1 MCGDLD
7 MIRLLGLRSEK
18 KLSQRDMAK
27 KFNISQGTYNN
38 WENSKTEP
46 SVEQLIQLSDFFDVS
61 VDYLIGRSDSYQYES
76 KLEPNVKNFQML
88 KIFNNLSEEDQDALI
103 RLLSNEKNKKF

>member
-1 MCGDLD
+1 
-7 MIRLLGLRSEK
+7 MIRLLELRSEK

-61 VDYLIGRSDSYQYES
+61 VDYFIGRSYYSQYES
-76 KLEPNVKNFQML
+76 KLETNVKTCKMV
-88 KIFNNLSEEDQDALI
+88 KIF
-103 RLLSNEKNKKF
+103 KNI